1 MAQATYDVLMK
12 CIVIGDM
19 ATGKSCMLHRF
30 TEDKF
35 LTDCTPTIGVEFG
48 AKVFELMG
56 KQVKMQVCLCATKGT
71 AGLSHPLSSTQIWDT
86 AGQERYRGVTRS
98 YYRGAAACLLVYDI
112 TSRESFNHVEKWLAD
127 ARLLAGPD
135 IAVMLVGNKCD
146 LAYTHRAVQADE
158 GKALAEQNGM
168 LFFETSAMS
177 GEYISEAF
185 LKIAKTVLMRQSD
198 LQTLPPATDPETIE
212 LPAQGK
218 DKPKKKKGFSC

>member
-56 KQVKMQVCLCATKGT
+56 KQVKM
-71 AGLSHPLSSTQIWDT
+71 QIWDT